1 MEAPIP
7 GSNGSNGS
15 HALDVETPPGT
26 PAKRTRAKKE
36 EAPAA
41 AVGPRAEQITYL
53 ILCSQKSPLLMDQF
67 EQGEMVAA
75 LVHGQR
81 NPADKESLLEARCPK
96 KIYRD
101 KDGNPALRADH
112 LLACLRAAGRSIKI
126 GKEGKISTASETKLF
141 AFLELELENEDLTI
155 PLVFPEGLDARSQK
169 PSEGAES
176 KDNLDASSPWKVDV
190 RRGVG
195 EATGIANALVRPRF
209 DKWGFSVRITVDY
222 TAIEG
227 LTETHVKQLFERA
240 GNRVGLLSYRPA
252 CNGPFGRF
260 RVDSFVDVKTLE
272 NA

>member
-1 MEAPIP
+1 MEATVP
-7 GSNGSNGS
+7 GSNGHS
-15 HALDVETPPGT
+15 ALDGETPT
-26 PAKRTRAKKE
+26 PKRTRTKKDD
-36 EAPAA
+36 APA
-41 AVGPRAEQITYL
+41 AVGPRAEQITYV
-53 ILCSQKSPLLMDQF
+53 IVCSQKSPLLMDQF

-101 KDGNPALRADH
+101 KDGHPALRADH

-155 PLVFPEGLDARSQK
+155 PLVFPEGLDPLSMK
-169 PSEGAES
+169 PSAGAEHAGNVDE
-176 KDNLDASSPWKVDV
+176 KSPWKVDV

-209 DKWGFSVRITVDY
+209 DKWSFTVRITVDY
-222 TAIEG
+222 TALEG
-227 LTETHVKQLFERA
+227 LTETHVRQLFERA

-272 NA
+272 SA

>member
-1 MEAPIP
+1 MEALQP
-7 GSNGSNGS
+7 GSNGHST
-15 HALDVETPPGT
+15 LDGETPAA
-26 PAKRTRAKKE
+26 PAKRSRTKKDD
-36 EAPAA
+36 APAS
-41 AVGPRAEQITYL
+41 AVGPRAEQVTYV
-53 ILCSQKSPLLMDQF
+53 IVCSQKSPLLMDCF
-67 EQGEMVAA
+67 EEREMVAA

-101 KDGNPALRADH
+101 KSGHPALRADH

-155 PLVFPEGLDARSQK
+155 PLIFPEGIDARSEK
-169 PSEGAES
+169 PSAGAES
-176 KDNLDASSPWKVDV
+176 DANLDEKSPWRVDV

-209 DKWGFSVRITVDY
+209 DKWSFTVRITVDY
-222 TAIEG
+222 TALEG
-227 LTETHVKQLFERA
+227 LTETHVRQLFERA

-260 RVDSFVDVKTLE
+260 RVDSFVDEKTLE
-272 NA
+272 KAAENT